1 MTPDV
6 NTLEYDLP
14 VSIAGYTI
22 SNPDNTYTVVLNA
35 RLTFERRMQAY
46 RHEMG
51 HILAGDYDRIVDA
64 DLIELHSHSLNSEI
78 P

>member
-14 VSIAGYTI
+14 VAIAGYTI
-22 SNPDNTYTVVLNA
+22 SNADNSYTVVLNA

-46 RHEMG
+46 QHEME
-51 HILAGDYDRIVDA
+51 HILTGD
-64 DLIELHSHSLNSEI
+64 
-78 P
+78 

>member
-14 VSIAGYTI
+14 VSVAGYTVLNAD
-22 SNPDNTYTVVLNA
+22 SSYTVVLNS

-46 RHEMG
+46 QHEMK
-51 HILAGDYDRIVDA
+51 HILTGDYDRKVDV
-64 DLIELHSHSLNSEI
+64 DMIEFYTRQEQI
-78 P
+78 

>member
-22 SNPDNTYTVVLNA
+22 SNADSSYTIVLNA

-46 RHEMG
+46 QHEIE
-51 HILAGDYDRIVDA
+51 HILSGDYDRKVDV
-64 DLIELHSHSLNSEI
+64 DILELNSHSI
-78 P
+78 T

>member
-1 MTPDV
+1 MIPDV

-22 SNPDNTYTVVLNA
+22 SNADSSYTIVLNA

-46 RHEMG
+46 QHEMR
-51 HILAGDYDRIVDA
+51 HILTGDYDRKVDA
-64 DLIELHSHSLNSEI
+64 DVLELHSHAQT
-78 P
+78 

>member
-14 VSIAGYTI
+14 VAITGYTI
-22 SNPDNTYTVVLNA
+22 SNADNSYTVVLNA

-46 RHEMG
+46 QHEME
-51 HILAGDYDRIVDA
+51 HILTGDYDRKVDA
-64 DLIELHSHSLNSEI
+64 DILELHSHSPI
-78 P
+78 

>member
-14 VSIAGYTI
+14 VRIAGYTVLNAD
-22 SNPDNTYTVVLNA
+22 SSYTVVLNS

-46 RHEMG
+46 QHEMK
-51 HILAGDYDRIVDA
+51 HILTGDYDRKVDA
-64 DLIELHSHSLNSEI
+64 DMIEFYARKEQI
-78 P
+78 

>member
-22 SNPDNTYTVVLNA
+22 SNADSSYTIVLNA

-46 RHEMG
+46 QHEMR
-51 HILAGDYDRIVDA
+51 HILTGDYDRKVDA
-64 DLIELHSHSLNSEI
+64 DVLELHSHAQT
-78 P
+78 

>member
-22 SNPDNTYTVVLNA
+22 SNADSSYTIVLNA

-46 RHEMG
+46 QHEMR
-51 HILAGDYDRIVDA
+51 HILTGDYDRKVDA
-64 DLIELHSHSLNSEI
+64 DVLELHSYAQT
-78 P
+78 

>member
-14 VSIAGYTI
+14 VAIAGYTI
-22 SNPDNTYTVVLNA
+22 SNADNSYTVVLNA

-46 RHEMG
+46 QHEME
-51 HILAGDYDRIVDA
+51 HILTGDYDRKIDA
-64 DLIELHSHSLNSEI
+64 DMLELHSHALM
-78 P
+78 